1 VWQLQILLLIAMVG
15 ANLVGSCVV
24 FVLAAIV
31 IPSPEVADPSQ
42 VRLEN
47 LVAAGIYVA
56 VAVPIGIY
64 LGVRGLLGVRRWLL
78 EEREPDEREQR
89 LVLRA
94 PLRLFWVVSGLWLL
108 ATFVFAAFNATNGAE
123 LAVYVAIVVF
133 LSGISTAAVAYL
145 LAERI
150 GRSVAARALQS
161 GVPDR
166 VAVRSVTVRA
176 LFAWS
181 LGTGVPVLGLVLVAL
196 SVLTIADASE
206 TELAITI
213 LALGGIALTV
223 GLLAEFV
230 AAKASSDPIKS
241 VHKAL
246 AAVEEGELDV
256 EVPVYDGT
264 QIGQLQAGFNRM
276 VAGLREREQIRDLF
290 GRHVGEDVAREALGR
305 GVGLGGEV
313 REVAVLFVDLVGS
326 TSLAANRP
334 PDEVVEMLNRFFDVV
349 VEVVEQHDGWVNKF
363 EGDAALAIWGAPVP
377 VERRD
382 TRVLAA
388 ARTMGERLGREIP
401 ELRAGIGVSGGP
413 AVAGNVGAAR
423 RFEYTVIGDPVNEA
437 ARLTELAKSVPGHV
451 VANAELLGRADA
463 EEAARWDVRDEVVL
477 RGREEATCVAAPR
490 GAERA
495 AGVAPR
501 GPQ

>member
-1 VWQLQILLLIAMVG
+1 MVG
-15 ANLVGSCVV
+15 ANLIGACVV
-24 FVLAAIV
+24 FVLAAVV
-31 IPSPEVADPSQ
+31 IPSPPVADPAE

-47 LVAAGIYVA
+47 LVLAAIYVA
-56 VAVPIGIY
+56 VAVPVGIY
-64 LGVRGLLGVRRWLL
+64 LGVRGLLGIRRWLL
-78 EEREPDEREQR
+78 EERDPDEHEQR

-94 PLRLFWVVSGLWLL
+94 PLRLFYVQAGLWML
-108 ATFVFAAFNATNGAE
+108 ATAVFAGFNATNSVN
-123 LAVYVAIVVF
+123 LAVFVSIVVF
-133 LSGISTAAVAYL
+133 LSGISTSAVAYL

-166 VAVRSVTVRA
+166 VAVRSVTVRSV
-176 LFAWS
+176 FAWS
-181 LGTGVPVLGLVLVAL
+181 LGTGVPVLGLVLVGI
-196 SVLTIADASE
+196 SVLSISDASKNE
-206 TELAITI
+206 IAITMI
-213 LALGGIALTV
+213 ALGGIALVV

-241 VHKAL
+241 VRKAL
-246 AAVEEGELDV
+246 ADVEQGDLDV

-276 VAGLREREQIRDLF
+276 VAGLREREQLRDLF
-290 GRHVGEDVAREALGR
+290 GRQVGEDVAREALGR
-305 GVGLGGEV
+305 GVALGGEV
-313 REVAVLFVDLVGS
+313 RDVAVLFVDLVGS
-326 TSLAANRP
+326 TTLAADRP
-334 PDEVVEMLNRFFDVV
+334 PDEVVAMLNRFFEVV
-349 VEVVEQHDGWVNKF
+349 VEVVEQHEGWVNKF

-377 VERRD
+377 VEDRD

-388 ARTMGERLGREIP
+388 ARVMGERLEREIP

-451 VANAELLGRADA
+451 VANADLLERASP
-463 EEAARWDVRDEVVL
+463 EEAARWQVIDEVTL
-477 RGREEATCVAAPR
+477 RGRATPTRVAAPVR
-490 GAERA
+490 
-495 AGVAPR
+495 
-501 GPQ
+501 